1 MTSTV
6 LIIVLG
12 VVVALAVIAWAVFS
26 KRRSERLRSRFGSEY
41 DHTVDVYGNRRKAES
56 ELAHREERVEKF
68 HIRNLSEGE
77 RTRFAAAWRQCQQ
90 RFVDDPDGAI
100 VEADRLCT
108 EVMRARGYPISD
120 FDQRAADLSVEH
132 PRVVE
137 HYREAHQVALRRE
150 RDEADTE
157 DVRQAMVHYRALFE
171 DLSGAP
177 VAAR

>member
-1 MTSTV
+1 MTTPV

-12 VVVALAVIAWAVFS
+12 VVAALAVIAWSVLS
-26 KRRSERLRSRFGSEY
+26 KRRSERLRGRFGSEY
-41 DHTVDVYGNRRKAES
+41 DHTVDVYGDRRKAES
-56 ELAHREERVEKF
+56 ELAHREERVDKF
-68 HIRNLSEGE
+68 QIRNLSEAE

-100 VEADRLCT
+100 AEADRLCT

-137 HYREAHQVALRRE
+137 HYREAHHIALRRE

-157 DVRQAMVHYRALFE
+157 EVRRAMVHYRALFE
-171 DLSGAP
+171 DLLGVP